1 MNTSLFDLALYAGGI
16 FILFLTPGPVWVA
29 LIARTLSGGFGS
41 AFPLALG
48 VVIGDILWPFLAIL
62 GVSWLVNEID
72 GFMTLLSWFA
82 VGIFMWMGIGLIR
95 KGDTEIGKNSRLT
108 IPGKLAGFG
117 AGVAIIL
124 SNPKAILFYMGVLP
138 GFFDL
143 TQLTGV
149 DIAIIC
155 TISALIPL
163 AGNAILSLLVHRAR
177 DIIRSPKSVRRINVS
192 SGILL
197 ICVGLIIPFT

>member
-95 KGDTEIGKNSRLT
+95 KRDTEIGKNSRLT

>member
-72 GFMTLLSWFA
+72 GFMTLLSWVA

-143 TQLTGV
+143 TQLTGL

-163 AGNAILSLLVHRAR
+163 AGNAILSLLVHRSR

>member
-1 MNTSLFDLALYAGGI
+1 MNTSLFDLALYTGGI

-62 GVSWLVNEID
+62 GVSWLVNETD
-72 GFMTLLSWFA
+72 GFMTLLSWVA

-95 KGDTEIGKNSRLT
+95 KEDTEIGKNSRLT

-143 TQLTGV
+143 TQLTGL

-177 DIIRSPKSVRRINVS
+177 DIIRSPKSVRRMNVS

>member
-143 TQLTGV
+143 TQLTGL

>member
-1 MNTSLFDLALYAGGI
+1 MNVSFFDLALYAGGI

-48 VVIGDILWPFLAIL
+48 VVTGDILWPFLAIL

-72 GFMTLLSWFA
+72 GFMTFLRCVA

-108 IPGKLAGFG
+108 VPGKLAGFG

-143 TQLTGV
+143 TQLTGL

>member
-1 MNTSLFDLALYAGGI
+1 MNVSFFDLALYAGGI

-48 VVIGDILWPFLAIL
+48 VVTGDILWPFLAIL

-72 GFMTLLSWFA
+72 GFMTFLRWVA
-82 VGIFMWMGIGLIR
+82 VGIFIWMGIGLIR

-108 IPGKLAGFG
+108 TPGKLAGFG

-143 TQLTGV
+143 TQLTGL

-163 AGNAILSLLVHRAR
+163 AGNAILSLLV
-177 DIIRSPKSVRRINVS
+177 
-192 SGILL
+192 
-197 ICVGLIIPFT
+197 

>member
-72 GFMTLLSWFA
+72 GFMTLLSWVA

-177 DIIRSPKSVRRINVS
+177 DIIRSPKSVRRMNIS

>member
-1 MNTSLFDLALYAGGI
+1 MNVSFFDLALYAGGI

-72 GFMTLLSWFA
+72 GFMTFLRWVA
-82 VGIFMWMGIGLIR
+82 VGIFIWMGIGLIC

-143 TQLTGV
+143 TQLTGL

-177 DIIRSPKSVRRINVS
+177 DIIRSPKSVRRMNVS

>member
-29 LIARTLSGGFGS
+29 LIARTLSDGFGS

>member
-1 MNTSLFDLALYAGGI
+1 MNVSFFDLALYAGGI

-48 VVIGDILWPFLAIL
+48 VVTGDILWPFLAIL

-72 GFMTLLSWFA
+72 GFMTFLRWVA
-82 VGIFMWMGIGLIR
+82 VGIFIWMGIGLIR
-95 KGDTEIGKNSRLT
+95 KGDTEIGKNSRLLT
-108 IPGKLAGFG
+108 PGKLAGFG
-117 AGVAIIL
+117 AGVTIIL

-143 TQLTGV
+143 THLTGL

-163 AGNAILSLLVHRAR
+163 AGNAILSLLVPRAR
-177 DIIRSPKSVRRINVS
+177 DIIRSPKSVRRMNVS

>member
-1 MNTSLFDLALYAGGI
+1 MNVSFFDLALYAGGI

-72 GFMTLLSWFA
+72 GFMTLLSWVA

-108 IPGKLAGFG
+108 TPGKLAGFG

-143 TQLTGV
+143 TPLTGV
-149 DIAIIC
+149 EIAIIC
-155 TISALIPL
+155 SISALIPL

-177 DIIRSPKSVRRINVS
+177 DIIRSPKSVRRMNVS